1 MRKFID
7 PRYIILPV
15 IVISGL
21 AGCSVKE
28 SFVPVE
34 TGDEITFGSSLPG
47 NVQTRTI
54 YGDEI
59 LTDPETGNRYYPV
72 YWDNDDYI
80 AVYCPQSSN
89 TVRSD
94 YKVTPAVD
102 TEGNPTNTSASVTKT
117 GDTGLQWGQ
126 TDIHD
131 FYGFYPASA
140 VTGVDGDGLIYASV
154 PVLQDPV
161 RFEESVDAD
170 GNRVIRGIANTDYA
184 YMWAYTQVDK
194 SVLPEGTDVPLTF
207 HPLNTI
213 LEITVNGPT
222 ENSSPVKIS
231 SINVNAVD
239 PDGAGQNIYLTGD
252 FKCDFN
258 RVKDGTQQGAN
269 PECDV
274 AGNLNEVRNRI
285 TISCYNEET
294 GDYISLGPGDKLV
307 LHAYLLPNDDGFE
320 VQTLQVSVSP
330 VNSQNLVKTL
340 QTGQILAH
348 KVNRV
353 SLPYVKTG
361 GTNYWQDSLDPDIY
375 ITELSLPGSK
385 MSMLTEANGSNV
397 IYQNASIEDQFQAGV
412 RAFIIQTG
420 ALYDAGNNIFNPQ
433 FRSGELY
440 ACVDGKRLNNYSLE
454 NILTILSEALT
465 EAEAKGK
472 EYEYVFV
479 QLTYDGGTTDNEG
492 WAQLNTEE
500 AWIRTLEYSINNLK
514 SKYALRIY
522 TNEITPQTTIDDV
535 KGKIILKANFNSTE
549 MGNKISASAGIP
561 CLFSLWNV
569 AYVPEGVPL
578 SWGSPNSS
586 VQKSSSMKWLY
597 QEVTSV
603 GVAGSGAGEDGPDG
617 KVDINYKKQYAEALF
632 TSSVNKYN
640 EPGYDHSW
648 WFMNDL
654 GGSFVGGSYSGDPSS
669 QGIID
674 LTLEMAPFAVRQ
686 LQERSENASLGL
698 IFFNFADNL
707 PESGQKYGT
716 ASLIQTIV
724 DNNFKFALHKKSA
737 SATGAV
743 VRPVTRSESWDK

>member
-1 MRKFID
+1 MRTLID
-7 PRYIILPV
+7 PGYILLPV
-15 IVISGL
+15 IMISGL

-28 SFVPVE
+28 TFVPVE
-34 TGDEITFGSSLPG
+34 TGDEVTFGSSLPG

-72 YWDNDDYI
+72 YWDDDDYI
-80 AVYCPQSSN
+80 AVYCPQSN
-89 TVRSD
+89 NAVRAD
-94 YKVTPAVD
+94 YKITPAVD
-102 TEGNPTNTSASVTKT
+102 TEGNPTNTSAAVTKT
-117 GDTGLQWGQ
+117 GDTGLQWGK

-140 VTGVDGDGLIYASV
+140 VTGVDGDGLVYASV

-161 RFEESVDAD
+161 RFEESVDAA
-170 GNRVIRGIANTDYA
+170 GHRVIRGIANTDYA

-274 AGNLNEVRNRI
+274 AGDLNEVRNRI

-320 VQTLQVSVSP
+320 KQTLQVSVSP
-330 VNSQNLVKTL
+330 VNSANLVKTL
-340 QTGQILAH
+340 RTGEILAH

-361 GTNYWQDSLDPDIY
+361 GTNYWQDSLDPDIF

-385 MSMLTEANGSNV
+385 MSMLTASNGSNV
-397 IYQNASIEDQFQAGV
+397 VYQNATLQEQFQAGV

-420 ALYDAGNNIFNPQ
+420 ALYDAGNNFFSPQ

-440 ACVDGKRLNNYSLE
+440 ACVNGNRLDGYSLE
-454 NILTILSEALT
+454 NILKIISGALSEA
-465 EAEAKGK
+465 EANGK

-479 QLTYDGGTTDNEG
+479 QLTYDGSSTDNEG
-492 WAQLNTEE
+492 WASLGSEE
-500 AWIRTLEYSINNLK
+500 AWIKSLEYSVNRLK
-514 SKYALRIY
+514 SNPDLRIY
-522 TNEITPQTTIDDV
+522 TDPITPQTTIDDV
-535 KGKIILKANFNSTE
+535 KGKIILKANFNSAG
-549 MGNKISASAGIP
+549 MGNYISASANIP
-561 CLFSLWNV
+561 CLFSLWTV
-569 AYVPEGVPL
+569 AYVPEGVSL

-586 VQKSSSMKWLY
+586 VQNSASMKWLY

-603 GVAGSGAGEDGPDG
+603 GVAGSGAGEAGPDG
-617 KVDINYKKQYAEALF
+617 NVDINYKKQYAEALF
-632 TSSVNKYN
+632 KSSVAKYN

-654 GGSFVGGSYSGDPSS
+654 GGSFVGGSYGNNPST
-669 QGIID
+669 QGVED
-674 LTLEMAPFAVRQ
+674 LAEEMAPFAVHQ

-724 DNNFKFALHKKSA
+724 DNNFKFALHKKTS
-737 SATGAV
+737 SATGAA
-743 VRPVTRSESWDK
+743 VRPVTRSEGWDE